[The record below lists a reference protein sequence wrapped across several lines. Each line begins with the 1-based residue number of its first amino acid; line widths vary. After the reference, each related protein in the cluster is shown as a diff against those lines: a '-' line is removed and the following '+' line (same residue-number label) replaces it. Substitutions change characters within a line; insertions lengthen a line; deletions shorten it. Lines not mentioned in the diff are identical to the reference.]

1 MAREW
6 REDRIEKLERENA
19 QLHARV
25 GEQQAIIETQ
35 RQTLAAQERRI
46 SELEAKLGQFSGN
59 SSRPPSS
66 DPPGTPPAAPPK
78 RRAGRRRGGQPGHDK
93 HTRPLLP
100 PEQVTRTHVVK
111 PSACRR
117 CFKPLAGEDPSPQ
130 RHQVIETPK
139 AEATVDEYQL
149 HSLTCEGCGT
159 STSATLPDGVPTGQF
174 GPRLQAT
181 VAVCTGAYKLS
192 KRDTEELVE
201 DFFGVPISL
210 GSVANLEQATSE
222 ALAAPVEEVAK
233 AIREAPVVHADETGW
248 YERSKR
254 AWLWVATTA
263 SLAVFLI
270 SKSRGAQVAKALL
283 GEAFAGI
290 LISDRWSAYGWVDV
304 AQRQLCWAHMLRHF
318 IGFQAHGP
326 EASAIGRALQLLT
339 ETMFHVWH
347 RVRDG
352 TMTREEF
359 RGLIVPLREHV
370 VARLREGASCS
381 VGEIA
386 GRCREIL
393 ELEPALWTFVHVGG
407 VEPTNNTGERILR
420 PGVLWRKRS
429 FGTDSPNGSRFVERV
444 LTAVMT
450 LRLQRR
456 NVLDYMTA
464 VCEAAHHG
472 KAAPSLLP
480 TA

>member
-1 MAREW
+1 MARDW
-6 REDRIEKLERENA
+6 REDRIEELERENV

-25 GEQQAIIETQ
+25 GEQEAVIETQ
-35 RQTLAAQERRI
+35 RQTIAAQEHRI
-46 SELEAKLGQFSGN
+46 HELEAKLGQSSGN

-66 DPPGTPPAAPPK
+66 DPPGTPPPAPPK
-78 RRAGRRRGGQPGHDK
+78 RRTGRRRGGQPGHDK
-93 HTRPLLP
+93 QTRPLVP

-117 CFKPLAGEDPSPQ
+117 CFKPLAGEDPSPY
-130 RHQVIETPK
+130 RHQVIDIPK
-139 AEATVDEYQL
+139 VQATVEEYQL
-149 HSLTCEGCGT
+149 HTLTCEDCGT
-159 STSATLPDGVPTGQF
+159 STRATLPEGVPTGQF

-222 ALAAPVEEVAK
+222 ALAAPVAEVAK
-233 AIREAPVVHADETGW
+233 AIQKAPVVHADETGW

-263 SLAVFLI
+263 VLAVFLI
-270 SKSRGAQVAKALL
+270 SKSRGAEVAKTLL
-283 GEAFAGI
+283 GKAFGGI
-290 LISDRWSAYGWVDV
+290 LISDRWSAYAWVDV
-304 AQRQLCWAHMLRHF
+304 TRRQLCWAHLLRQF
-318 IGFQAHGP
+318 IGFQTHGP
-326 EASAIGRALQLLT
+326 EAHGIGQALELLT
-339 ETMFHVWH
+339 ETMFHAWH

-359 RGLIVPLREHV
+359 RRLMDPLRRHV
-370 VARLREGASCS
+370 VARLHEGASCS
-381 VGEIA
+381 VGAVA

-393 ELEPALWTFVHVGG
+393 ALEPALWTFVHVEG
-407 VEPTNNTGERILR
+407 VEPTNNAGERIVR

-429 FGTDSPNGSRFVERV
+429 FGTDSSNGSRFVERI

-450 LRLQRR
+450 LRLQKR

-464 VCEAAHHG
+464 ACEAALQG
-472 KAAPSLLP
+472 KTAPSLLP
-480 TA
+480 T